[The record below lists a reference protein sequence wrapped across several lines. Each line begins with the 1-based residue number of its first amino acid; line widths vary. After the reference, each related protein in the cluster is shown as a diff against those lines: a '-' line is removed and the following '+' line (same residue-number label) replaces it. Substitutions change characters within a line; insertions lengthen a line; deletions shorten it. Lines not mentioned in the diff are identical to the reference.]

1 MLGRYLCPA
10 AGSPAF
16 TWALPGA
23 PVAQAHNGL
32 MRVVVTRIGQDGT
45 MKRRMVDTGCRTDG
59 PRWEGL
65 ATRALG

>member
-1 MLGRYLCPA
+1 M
-10 AGSPAF
+10 
-16 TWALPGA
+16 
-23 PVAQAHNGL
+23 AQAHNGL